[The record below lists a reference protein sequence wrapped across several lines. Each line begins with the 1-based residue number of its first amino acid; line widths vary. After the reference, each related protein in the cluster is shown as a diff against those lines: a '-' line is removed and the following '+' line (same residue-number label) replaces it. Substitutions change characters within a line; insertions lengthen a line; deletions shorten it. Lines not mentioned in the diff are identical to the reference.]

1 MGRKTDPPSLEASA
15 GESRDT
21 RSAVVL
27 TEADGDWDLRHEPSR
42 EHRLPLWRK
51 LLTITVAAVFTVV
64 MMSLGLIRH
73 KHDRVDGTFL
83 SSRLPSTIQNG
94 ATP

>member
-1 MGRKTDPPSLEASA
+1 MGRRTDPPSLEASA

-27 TEADGDWDLRHEPSR
+27 TEADGDWDLRHGPSR
-42 EHRLPLWRK
+42 EYRLPLWRR
-51 LLTITVAAVFTVV
+51 LLTLAVAAVFTVV

-73 KHDRVDGTFL
+73 KLERFDT
-83 SSRLPSTIQNG
+83 PSFSPPLRSTVQNG

>member
-1 MGRKTDPPSLEASA
+1 MGRRTDPPSLEASA
-15 GESRDT
+15 GETRDT

-27 TEADGDWDLRHEPSR
+27 TEADGDWDLRHGPSR

-73 KHDRVDGTFL
+73 RHDRFDGPSL
-83 SSRLPSTIQNG
+83 SPPVPLTVQNG

>member
-1 MGRKTDPPSLEASA
+1 MGRRTDPPSLEASA
-15 GESRDT
+15 GETRDT

-27 TEADGDWDLRHEPSR
+27 TEADGYWDLRHEPSR
-42 EHRLPLWRK
+42 RLTIWRK

-64 MMSLGLIRH
+64 MMSLGLMRH
-73 KHDRVDGTFL
+73 RHDRVDGPLL
-83 SSRLPSTIQNG
+83 SPPLPSTVQNG